1 MTITNGYCT
10 LAEVKAALRLTDSTD
25 DVLLEN
31 AIEGAS
37 RRIDGFCGRFFYKTS
52 ATAVSVMPRDFYY
65 ILTDDISS
73 TTGLVVKTDTTGNGT
88 FDTTWTLGVDYQM
101 EPTNALVIQRPYR
114 RITAIG
120 AKTFPLTNNATPPST
135 QITAQWGWSEI
146 PFDVREATVL
156 LAMRGFAR
164 YNSALGV
171 VGFGDMAMTVRAVD
185 PDVREMISPY
195 RLLSVA

>member
-10 LAEVKAALRLTDSTD
+10 LAEVKAALRLTDTTD

-31 AIEGAS
+31 SIEGAS
-37 RRIDGFCGRFFYKTS
+37 RRIDGFCGRFFYKTT
-52 ATAVSVMPRDFYY
+52 ATAVTLMPTGFYH
-65 ILTDDISS
+65 IPTDDIAS
-73 TTGLVVKTDTTGNGT
+73 TTNLVLKTNTDGDQT
-88 FDTTWTLGVDYQM
+88 FDTTWVLGVDYQM

-120 AKTFPLTNNATPPST
+120 SKTFPIAIPPAYPT
-135 QITAQWGWSEI
+135 VQVTAEWGWDEVPYDI
-146 PFDVREATVL
+146 REATIL

-171 VGFGDMAMTVRAVD
+171 VGFGDMAMNVRAVD

>member
-1 MTITNGYCT
+1 MAVTNGYCT
-10 LAEVKAALRLTDSTD
+10 LAEVKSALRLTDSTD
-25 DVLLEN
+25 DTLLEN

-37 RRIDGFCGRFFYKTS
+37 RRVDGFCGRFFYKTA
-52 ATAVSVMPRDFYY
+52 ATAVSLIARGEY
-65 ILTDDISS
+65 IVTTDDISS
-73 TTGLVVKTDTTGNGT
+73 SNNLVVKTDTTGDGT
-88 FDTTWTLGVDYQM
+88 FDTTWTIGVDYQL
-101 EPTNALVIQRPYR
+101 EPLNSAILQRPYR

-120 AKTFPLTNNATPPST
+120 GKTFPINIPPSPPYV
-135 QITAQWGWSEI
+135 QIRAEWGWSSVPDDI
-146 PFDVREATVL
+146 REATVL

-171 VGFGDMAMTVRAVD
+171 VGFGDMAMNVRAVD

>member
-1 MTITNGYCT
+1 
-10 LAEVKAALRLTDSTD
+10 
-25 DVLLEN
+25 
-31 AIEGAS
+31 
-37 RRIDGFCGRFFYKTS
+37 
-52 ATAVSVMPRDFYY
+52 MPRGFYH
-65 ILTDDISS
+65 IPTDDISS
-73 TTGLVVKTDTTGNGT
+73 TTNLIVKTDTTGDGT

-120 AKTFPLTNNATPPST
+120 SKTFPISIPPAPPPV
-135 QITAQWGWSEI
+135 QITAEWGWSEV
-146 PFDVREATVL
+146 PFDIREATVL

-171 VGFGDMAMTVRAVD
+171 VGFGDMAMNVRAVD

-195 RLLSVA
+195 RLISVA